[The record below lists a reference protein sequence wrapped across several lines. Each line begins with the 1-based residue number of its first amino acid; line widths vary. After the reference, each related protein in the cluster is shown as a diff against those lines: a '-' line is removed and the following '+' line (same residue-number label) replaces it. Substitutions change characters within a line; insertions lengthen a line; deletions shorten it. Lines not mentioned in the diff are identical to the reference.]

1 MPAKTWLP
9 RLGGEGRTA
18 GMAELAAAAR
28 MAVFR
33 TDTRVLEREYD
44 GQGGIRVT
52 VCYTSY
58 RPVSKYAACVLC

>member
-1 MPAKTWLP
+1 
-9 RLGGEGRTA
+9 
-18 GMAELAAAAR
+18 MAELAAAAR